1 MCQIVLP
8 EIMTALNKAV
18 YSLTHEEKVSFLNQ
32 VLDQVQDSC
41 KEKGKDLGLSLSIDM
56 FLDYLSYG
64 YKE

>member
-1 MCQIVLP
+1 
-8 EIMTALNKAV
+8 MTALNKAV

-32 VLDQVQDSC
+32 VLDQVQDSL
-41 KEKGKDLGLSLSIDM
+41 EDNKGKDLGLSSNIDM